1 MNKEEIQT
9 LLIEDNPGDARLI
22 QEFLKDSKKVDFS
35 IKIHETL
42 SEGLEEFLNNKFDIV
57 LLDLNLP
64 DSSGYDTVKIINE
77 KIKFVPVIVLT
88 GRDDEEL
95 ALKSLK
101 FGIQDYLIKG
111 KIDQILLERSI
122 LYTIERYH
130 FIEAFKR
137 SEKTIREELN
147 RINFYKD
154 LFIHDINDI
163 FQGIMSATQ
172 IYSMQLKNPE
182 TSNYII
188 DINEIIEN
196 QIKRGAKLISNVRK
210 LSQLEETKINLK
222 PVLIYNF
229 ILKSI
234 KTLLETYKNQI
245 INFQVISP
253 HNNLSVLANDFL
265 DEVFDNILI
274 NAVRHNENPIIEITI
289 KISKEILNQLNY
301 IKIEFIDNGIG
312 IEDSRKESIFLRGTT
327 KDTYKGGLGL
337 GLSLVSKIIESYKG
351 RIWMEDRIEGDYSQG
366 SNFVILIPAS
376 GE

>member
-1 MNKEEIQT
+1 MNKEVIQI

-22 QEFLKDSKKVDFS
+22 QEFLKDSKKVDFI
-35 IKIHETL
+35 IKNHETL
-42 SEGLEEFLNNKFDIV
+42 SEGLEELLNNKFDII

-64 DSSGYDTVKIINE
+64 DSSGYDTVKIIYE
-77 KIKFVPVIVLT
+77 KIKFIPIIILT

-95 ALKSLK
+95 ALNSLK

-111 KIDQILLERSI
+111 KIDPILLERSI

-130 FIEAFKR
+130 YIEAFKL
-137 SEKTIREELN
+137 SEEKIRGELN
-147 RINFYKD
+147 RTNFYKD

-172 IYSMQLKNPE
+172 IYNMQLKNPE

-210 LSQLEETKINLK
+210 LSQLEETEIVLK
-222 PVLIYNF
+222 PVLVYNF
-229 ILKSI
+229 VLRSI
-234 KTLLETYKNQI
+234 KTLLDTHKNQI
-245 INFQVISP
+245 INSQVISP
-253 HNNLSVLANDFL
+253 HNNLSVLANDDL
-265 DEVFDNILI
+265 EEVFDNILI
-274 NAVRHNENPIIEITI
+274 NAVRHNENPIIEIII
-289 KISKEILNQLNY
+289 KISRSTLDKINY

-351 RIWMEDRIEGDYSQG
+351 RIWVEDRIEGDYSQG
-366 SNFVILIPAS
+366 SNFVMLIPAS

>member
-1 MNKEEIQT
+1 MNKEVIQI
-9 LLIEDNPGDARLI
+9 LLIEDNLGDARLI
-22 QEFLKDSKKVDFS
+22 QEFLKGSKKVDF
-35 IKIHETL
+35 ILKIHETL

-77 KIKFVPVIVLT
+77 KIKFIPIIVLT
-88 GRDDEEL
+88 GRDDEDL

-111 KIDQILLERSI
+111 KIDPNLLERSI
-122 LYTIERYH
+122 LYTIERYR
-130 FIEAFKR
+130 FIEAFKL
-137 SEKTIREELN
+137 SEKRIREELN
-147 RINFYKD
+147 RNNFYKD

-172 IYSMQLKNPE
+172 IYNMQLKNPE
-182 TSNYII
+182 NSNYII

-196 QIKRGAKLISNVRK
+196 QIKRGAQLISNVRK
-210 LSQLEETKINLK
+210 LSQLEETEISLE
-222 PVLIYNF
+222 PVLVYNF

-234 KTLLETYKNQI
+234 KTLLDTYKNQI

-265 DEVFDNILI
+265 EEAFDNVLI

-289 KISKEILNQLNY
+289 KISKEFLNQINY
-301 IKIEFIDNGIG
+301 IKIEFIDNGVG
-312 IEDSRKESIFLRGTT
+312 IEDSRKESIFLRGSE

-337 GLSLVSKIIESYKG
+337 GLCLVSKIIENCKG
-351 RIWMEDRIEGDYSQG
+351 KIWVKDRIEGDYSQG
-366 SNFVILIPAS
+366 SNIAMLIPAS